1 LLLFGYHAGDETID
15 GQKFNIDGR
24 VVGKVNDL
32 NIPAI
37 DFQTLSNTRVIA
49 SLHLKGLPNV
59 DKMSMDLNLKKLTT
73 GRSDIEKL
81 VSKKCFLAE

>member
-1 LLLFGYHAGDETID
+1 M
-15 GQKFNIDGR
+15 
-24 VVGKVNDL
+24 GKLNDL
-32 NIPAI
+32 NIPSI

-49 SLHLKGLPNV
+49 SLRLKGLPDV

-81 VSKKCFLAE
+81 VAKTMLPTGLQLPNTIGLTGTFKGG